1 MILNVW
7 IELGEWSRALSVVIQ
22 VPSGWGTRFFLH
34 QTNHHSDSE
43 QANVRCVVA
52 RCMLRMWTTVL
63 TVELVS
69 VFVSVLGSA
78 VLGCSLGV
86 ECLTDSVD
94 AEQDLMEI
102 AVGASVNV

>member
-1 MILNVW
+1 M
-7 IELGEWSRALSVVIQ
+7 S
-22 VPSGWGTRFFLH
+22 
-34 QTNHHSDSE
+34 
-43 QANVRCVVA
+43 
-52 RCMLRMWTTVL
+52 RMWMTVL